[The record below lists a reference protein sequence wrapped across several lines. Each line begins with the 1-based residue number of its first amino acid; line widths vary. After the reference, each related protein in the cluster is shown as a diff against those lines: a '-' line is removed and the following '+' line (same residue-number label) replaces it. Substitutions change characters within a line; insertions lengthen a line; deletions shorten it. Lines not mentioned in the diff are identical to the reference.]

1 MPRAKSPMRLEAER
15 LVTEFPDTP
24 SRTLAAR
31 LAKSHKIK
39 IEAARTTIRVCR
51 GNSGKLKRH
60 RAVAPRE
67 NQPAGW
73 TPQMPPSLAEKW
85 ESFDLGNEI
94 RVAIL
99 SDVHVPYHSPIAV
112 KAAVD
117 NAKKRKPNV
126 LLLNGDMADFY
137 SISRHQKD
145 PSKRD
150 LEQEIT
156 AVREMLAWLRH
167 EFGKNCR
174 IVYKL
179 GNHEER
185 WQHWLWN
192 AAPEIS
198 NSPRMNVKEW
208 IDADKYGVE
217 VVGDQRSVM
226 VGKLPV
232 LHGHEAGKT
241 GLTSSVNSAR
251 GLFLKT
257 LSTMLVGHGHRTSQ
271 HAETDWQHK
280 QTSTWSTG
288 CLCEM
293 NPEYWRVGNKWN
305 WGAAFVEVD
314 KSGEYHVDN
323 FRIGPVGEIW

>member
-1 MPRAKSPMRLEAER
+1 MPHKSAARIEAER
-15 LVTEFPDTP
+15 LAVEFPDTP
-24 SRTLAAR
+24 TRTLATK
-31 LAKSHKIK
+31 LAKSHKTTV
-39 IEAARTTIRVCR
+39 ESARSLLRTAR
-51 GNSGKLKRH
+51 GNMGTRDRKK
-60 RAVAPRE
+60 ATAPRP
-67 NQPAGW
+67 NQAAGW
-73 TPQMPPSLAEKW
+73 KPEMPPSLAQKW
-85 ESFDLGNEI
+85 EPFDLGNDI
-94 RVAIL
+94 RIAVL
-99 SDVHVPYHSPIAV
+99 SDIHVPYHSTVAV
-112 KAAVD
+112 NAAV
-117 NAKKRKPNV
+117 NHTKKQKPSV
-126 LLLNGDMADFY
+126 LLLNGDAADFY

-167 EFGKNCR
+167 QFGKKCR

-192 AAPEIS
+192 MAPEIS

-217 VVGDQRSVM
+217 VVGDQRPIM
-226 VGKLPV
+226 AGKLPI

-288 CLCEM
+288 CLCEL
-293 NPEYWRVGNKWN
+293 NPAYWRVGNKWN
-305 WGAAFVEVD
+305 WGAAFVTVD
-314 KSGEYHVDN
+314 KTGEYHVDN
-323 FRIGPVGEIW
+323 FRIGPAGEIW